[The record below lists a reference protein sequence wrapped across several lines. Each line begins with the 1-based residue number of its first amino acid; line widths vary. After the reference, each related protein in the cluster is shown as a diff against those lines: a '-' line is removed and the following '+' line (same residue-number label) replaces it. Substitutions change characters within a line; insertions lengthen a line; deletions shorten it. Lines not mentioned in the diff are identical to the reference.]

1 MDICIFFEDNIS
13 LWLSLILYYD
23 KNNVFHINAFSVEMT
38 MNESLIIISVLSLKL
53 MDTFLFSE

>member
-23 KNNVFHINAFSVEMT
+23 KNNVFHTNAFSVEMT
-38 MNESLIIISVLSLKL
+38 VNESLIIISVLSLKL